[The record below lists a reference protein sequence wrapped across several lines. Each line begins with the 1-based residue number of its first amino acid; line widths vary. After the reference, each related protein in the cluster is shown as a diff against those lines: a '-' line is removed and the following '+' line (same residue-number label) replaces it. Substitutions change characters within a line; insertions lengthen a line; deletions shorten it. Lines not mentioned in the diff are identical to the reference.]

1 MRYRLSIMDG
11 QLCAEGVESGP
22 FPLRAHGFLQF
33 SPKDYP
39 NSELMLE
46 VRGKDV
52 LVWVQ
57 ERKDVGVGKGPDDTL

>member
-1 MRYRLSIMDG
+1 MRYRLSVKDG
-11 QLCAEGVESGP
+11 QLVVEGAETGP

-33 SPKDYP
+33 SPNDYP
-39 NSELMLE
+39 NSELMME

-57 ERKDVGVGKGPDDTL
+57 ERKTPEKVKNDGV